1 MSSYVHLVAVGFA
14 NALFSNRYDRDFLL
28 QFMLICKEK
37 PDKLPPLDAIGLE
50 PSDQQHFPMSRGGS
64 GGRRAAS
71 AMAPANP
78 RQASIGLGIG
88 NFGKAN
94 APNPFSMGNFGT
106 PSSGGKMSSDERFA
120 MSTGRAVSVGGP
132 AGLPFGRPSPLVRT
146 PSQGG
151 PGVHPMGSNRT
162 RSKRGEK
169 RNDGNKVPGHQ
180 QSHGPGFN
188 QSSQA
193 QVGPGGV
200 PLEPV
205 APLEMSSNRWV
216 AGSTSRK
223 PQTVDPDSP
232 ELVDRKVKG
241 LLNKLTMEKF
251 DSISDQIIAWANKSE
266 KEKDGRTLIQV
277 IRLVFE
283 KATDE
288 AAWSEMYARLC
299 RKMMEQISPKVQD
312 DGIKNP
318 EGKPIAGGQL
328 FRKYLLNRCQE
339 DFERGWAAKDA
350 AAAAAVAK
358 ASEDEAIKQ
367 ANDKNKD
374 SDDEPVL
381 YSEEYYTAQK
391 AKRQGLGLIK
401 FIGELFKLQMLTERI
416 MHECVKKLLGNVENP
431 EEEEIESLCK
441 LLTTVGQIL
450 DTNKARAH
458 MDVYFSRMKELT
470 RSGNVS
476 SRMQYMLQ
484 VRNRTF
490 LHSIYQLIVYFS

>member
-188 QSSQA
+188 QSSQ
-193 QVGPGGV
+193 
-200 PLEPV
+200 E
-205 APLEMSSNRWV
+205 
-216 AGSTSRK
+216 
-223 PQTVDPDSP
+223 
-232 ELVDRKVKG
+232 
-241 LLNKLTMEKF
+241 
-251 DSISDQIIAWANKSE
+251 
-266 KEKDGRTLIQV
+266 
-277 IRLVFE
+277 
-283 KATDE
+283 
-288 AAWSEMYARLC
+288 
-299 RKMMEQISPKVQD
+299 
-312 DGIKNP
+312 
-318 EGKPIAGGQL
+318 
-328 FRKYLLNRCQE
+328 
-339 DFERGWAAKDA
+339 
-350 AAAAAVAK
+350 
-358 ASEDEAIKQ
+358 
-367 ANDKNKD
+367 
-374 SDDEPVL
+374 
-381 YSEEYYTAQK
+381 
-391 AKRQGLGLIK
+391 
-401 FIGELFKLQMLTERI
+401 IG
-416 MHECVKKLLGNVENP
+416 
-431 EEEEIESLCK
+431 
-441 LLTTVGQIL
+441 
-450 DTNKARAH
+450 RAH
-458 MDVYFSRMKELT
+458 V
-470 RSGNVS
+470 
-476 SRMQYMLQ
+476 
-484 VRNRTF
+484 
-490 LHSIYQLIVYFS
+490 